1 MSFSR
6 MDGKLRAAA
15 VLAFI
20 MICADV
26 HLASAQAGK
35 PTAGPTVGTKPH
47 SAAGSEE
54 ARLRQFIDKNGGY
67 KDKRGGY
74 YDPNA
79 GTYTDEVGGVVDNWQ
94 GYTYNNGDYKAKTGD
109 FWQAATKTFKLAN
122 GEVMKSAETSNK
134 DAITVLRQT
143 VEENGGFDKDFI
155 KKSMMAAIA
164 KEHPIVLSATS
175 EPPLTATEEGR
186 LRQYLD
192 KNGGYRDSYGGY
204 YDPKTDTYT
213 DEKGGLVDNW
223 GGYTYKDGSYKSRFG
238 DYWDAPT
245 KTFKL
250 SNGETLKSPQTSNA
264 DAIVALRQTVEE
276 NGGYDKNF
284 VKKAMLGTIQKE
296 HPAGTVGPR

>member
-134 DAITVLRQT
+134 DAIAVLRET
-143 VEENGGFDKDFI
+143 VEENGGFDKDFMR
-155 KKSMMAAIA
+155 KSMLAAIT
-164 KEHPIVLSATS
+164 KEHPASAS
-175 EPPLTATEEGR
+175 GSLPQTAAEEAR
-186 LRQYLD
+186 LMKFVD
-192 KNGGYRDSYGGY
+192 AKGGYRDRDGGY
-204 YDPKTDTYT
+204 FDPRSGTYT
-213 DEKGGLVDNW
+213 DKLGGVVDNW
-223 GGYTYKDGSYKSRFG
+223 QGYTYKDGSYKSKLG
-238 DYWDAPT
+238 DYWDAPS
-245 KTFKL
+245 KTVKFAGG
-250 SNGETLKSPQTSNA
+250 GERKSPQTSNA
-264 DAIVALRQTVEE
+264 DAITVLRQSVEE
-276 NGGYDKNF
+276 NGGFNKDFIKNG
-284 VKKAMLGTIQKE
+284 MLGTIQRE
-296 HPAGTVGPR
+296 HPLGVVDPR